1 MKNRIHI
8 VRPYNL
14 LIVAATMIV
23 LLAKYRD
30 ETIEDYWIKAVFLIL
45 PAVLTAAAG
54 YIVNDIFDIKTDAV
68 NRPNRLIVIDDSA
81 TETNYVKGGISKKK
95 AWMLYA
101 IINLISVLISFG
113 FSQQY
118 LIINLCIIAILYL
131 YSYQLKGTPLIGN
144 LVVALCSSA
153 VLACSILLA
162 RPEVDIALLNFTGY
176 IVFSFF
182 ISLIRELVKDM
193 QDIEGDKAASFK
205 TYPILMGIKGAK
217 ILVYVLC
224 GVEIIFCG
232 IYSFLA
238 WGLHYYVSS
247 IIMGIITAALIYFLN
262 FLSKSKTKEEF
273 RASSQ
278 FLKYI
283 MFVGVLNIPFS

>member
-1 MKNRIHI
+1 

-68 NRPNRLIVIDDSA
+68 NRPNRLIVIDDSS

-101 IINLISVLISFG
+101 IINLISALISFG

-153 VLACSILLA
+153 VIACCILLVKF
-162 RPEVDIALLNFTGY
+162 EVYAGFFNFTEY
-176 IVFSFF
+176 VFFSFF
-182 ISLIRELVKDM
+182 ISIIRELVKDM
-193 QDIEGDKAASFK
+193 QDIEGDKAANFK

-224 GVEIIFCG
+224 GIEIMVCG

-238 WGLHYYVSS
+238 WGFDMYVSS